1 MWRSSN
7 KYQNRENKTGN
18 YHYKMFKCFNRKFKI
33 NEAAPPLDVKLA
45 FVECTNHGDYMTAV
59 QLRRFLVLYQ
69 EEKDCSLN
77 HAEMIMEQVVQRRYP
92 DNKSYH
98 GKGLTINDFFHFLM
112 FDDLNPPIRNEIH
125 NDMDAPLSH
134 YYIYTG
140 HNSYLTG
147 NQLSSDCSEVPI
159 AKALQNGVRVI
170 ELDVWP
176 NSSKDDINVL
186 HGGTLTAPIS
196 LIRCLKTIKE
206 FAFVAS
212 AYPVII
218 TLEDHLTEELQAKV
232 AEMITETFG
241 SMLYIPE
248 SQRLQEFPSPE
259 SLKYRIVIS
268 TKPPKEYLEEKDK
281 AIEEEHEL
289 ETDDKSD
296 GDQEYEDYSDNYINS
311 GDLASGYRRLITIH
325 AGKPKG
331 SLRKELRAV
340 NDKVRRLSLNELEI
354 ERAAASYGDDLVRF
368 SQRNI
373 LRIYPKGTRV
383 DSSNFKPLVA
393 WMHGA
398 QMIAFNMQGYGKS
411 LWLMQGM
418 FKANGGCGYV
428 KKPDFL
434 LKNGPDD
441 EVFDCKRNLPVKM
454 TLKVRVYMGD
464 GWRLDFSHTHFD
476 TYSPPDFYTKVFI
489 VGGPADDAKKKT
501 KIITDDWC
509 PVWNEEFTFP
519 LTVPE
524 LAILGIEVRE
534 HDMSD
539 KDDFG
544 GQTWLPV
551 SEIKPGIRSIPLGD
565 KKGKKFNNVRLLMRF
580 EFVETNK

>member
-98 GKGLTINDFFHFLM
+98 GKGLTINDFFIFSCLM
-112 FDDLNPPIRNEIH
+112 ILIL
-125 NDMDAPLSH
+125 LSE
-134 YYIYTG
+134 T
-140 HNSYLTG
+140 
-147 NQLSSDCSEVPI
+147 
-159 AKALQNGVRVI
+159 R
-170 ELDVWP
+170 
-176 NSSKDDINVL
+176 
-186 HGGTLTAPIS
+186 TLTAPIS

-241 SMLYIPE
+241 SML
-248 SQRLQEFPSPE
+248 
-259 SLKYRIVIS
+259 
-268 TKPPKEYLEEKDK
+268 
-281 AIEEEHEL
+281 
-289 ETDDKSD
+289 
-296 GDQEYEDYSDNYINS
+296 
-311 GDLASGYRRLITIH
+311 
-325 AGKPKG
+325 
-331 SLRKELRAV
+331 
-340 NDKVRRLSLNELEI
+340 RLSLNELEI

-551 SEIKPGIRSIPLGD
+551 SEIKPGIRSILLVI
-565 KKGKKFNNVRLLMRF
+565 KKEKNL
-580 EFVETNK
+580 TT

>member
-45 FVECTNHGDYMTAV
+45 FVECTEHGDYMTEE
-59 QLRRFLVLYQ
+59 QLHRFLVVHQ
-69 EEKDCSLN
+69 GEKHFTLR
-77 HAEMIMEQVVQRRYP
+77 HADRIMEEVVQRRYP
-92 DNKSYH
+92 DKNSYH
-98 GKGLTINDFFHFLM
+98 GKGLSLNDFFHFLM
-112 FDDLNPPIRNEIH
+112 FDDLNAPIRNEIH

-159 AKALQNGVRVI
+159 AKALKNGVRVI
-170 ELDVWP
+170 ELDLWP

-186 HGGTLTAPIS
+186 HGGTLTTPIS
-196 LIRCLKTIKE
+196 LVRCLTTIKE
-206 FAFVAS
+206 YAFVSS
-212 AYPVII
+212 AYPVVI

-232 AEMITETFG
+232 AEMVIEIFG
-241 SMLYIPE
+241 SMLYITE

-268 TKPPKEYLEEKDK
+268 TKPPKEYLEEKEK
-281 AIEEEHEL
+281 PIEEEPEL
-289 ETDDKSD
+289 EADDRSD
-296 GDQEYEDYSDNYINS
+296 GDQEYEDYSDNYNNS
-311 GDLASGYRRLITIH
+311 CDLASGYRRLITIH
-325 AGKPKG
+325 AGKAQG
-331 SLRKELRAV
+331 SLRKELRDV
-340 NDKVRRLSLNELEI
+340 SDKVRRLSLNEMEL

-398 QMIAFNMQGYGKS
+398 QMIAFNMQGYGRS

-454 TLKVRVYMGD
+454 TLKVRVYLGD

-476 TYSPPDFYTKVFI
+476 SYSPPDFYTKVFI
-489 VGGPADDAKKKT
+489 AGVPADDAKKKT

-524 LAILGIEVRE
+524 LAILGLEVRE
-534 HDMSD
+534 HDISD

-551 SEIKPGIRSIPLGD
+551 SEIKPGIRCIPLCD
-565 KKGKKFNNVRLLMRF
+565 KKGKKFSNVRLLMRF
-580 EFVETNK
+580 EFVETK